1 MDVGYS
7 IRRGSTLPVF
17 RVRFTR
23 GKPRAAEADRAPVS
37 LVGVTRL
44 SFALRP
50 VERAGTA
57 GAPNTLE
64 RDMVID
70 PLVGGEAYY
79 LWLAGETLL
88 PVGLYVCEF
97 AAYSA
102 SGREGFPSG
111 EWFGFNVEPSIL
123 A

>member
-7 IRRGSTLPVF
+7 IRRGATLPVF

-23 GKPRAAEADRAPVS
+23 GKPRAAEADRVAVA
-37 LVGVTRL
+37 LGGVTRL

-50 VERAGTA
+50 VEQAGGA
-57 GAPNTLE
+57 GANTLE

-70 PLVGGEAYY
+70 PLAGGEAYY
-79 LWLAGETLL
+79 AWLAGETLL

-102 SGREGFPSG
+102 GGREGFPSG
-111 EWFGFNVEPSIL
+111 EWFGFNVGPSIV